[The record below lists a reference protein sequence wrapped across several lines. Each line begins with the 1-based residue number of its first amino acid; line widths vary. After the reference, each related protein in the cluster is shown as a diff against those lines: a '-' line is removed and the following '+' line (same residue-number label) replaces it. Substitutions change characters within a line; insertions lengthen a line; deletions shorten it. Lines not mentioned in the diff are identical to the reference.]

1 MKFRI
6 TALFL
11 IICFLFTSL
20 PAIQPVFAED
30 PIIPPDF
37 SESEETFS
45 NFAAPGP
52 GIENQATA
60 VVSASR
66 GTLSSSIT
74 LELKGVNVLDVLKI
88 LSKRSGLNIVAGR
101 DVKGDV
107 TLYLQ
112 DVEVRKALDTVVQTL
127 GLAYDEKDGIITVMS
142 SKEYEA
148 KFGKQFQD
156 ERETRTFKFKYASPQ
171 AMNTILQTMKST
183 GGKIAFDER
192 TSTVIVT
199 DMPEVLNEIEKAVQS
214 FDEPLVTKVFTL
226 QFSKVADLETQLKD
240 FLSVTTGLLKI
251 DKRTNQVS
259 ITDRKENVE
268 QIEKVLKSFDVQPLQ
283 VLIDAKV
290 VEIQLYDAFRFG
302 IDWNYVAGKLGD
314 AKMFSADPGLTV
326 SAPGATLGSG
336 SLSTFTIG
344 QSTTSGDPTNL
355 QSIINILQN
364 IGKTNILSSPRLL
377 VLNNEEA
384 KLAVATRQPFVS
396 QTVSQSQSTST
407 TADQVQFIDVGVT
420 LSVVPTISA
429 DGNVILKVK
438 PEVSTSSTNLEL
450 QGAASGSNELFTRTI
465 VPIVTT
471 QTLETTVVA
480 KDGTTVVI
488 GGLIQDRHGKTS
500 KKIPFLGDIPWF
512 GAAFRT
518 ESNDFNKTELVVFLT
533 PRIVNGRTNSLEQ
546 SKYLKKDGDW
556 VDFNKAGGYDFL
568 KAQSRSQGPFQLN
581 DEPYWESPVKDP
593 SVYIAPINSAIA
605 ALPHHGKLNDYMEVN
620 QKGDEVL
627 PASHRAREYY
637 RGMIHAAIAEG
648 LNRRKEFQKLYAK
661 FELFLIVDKNGAVAL
676 NQVASD
682 TGLSA
687 REEQA
692 ILETV
697 KALSPFPPF
706 SKEMNSDQELLD
718 LKFEVS

>member
-6 TALFL
+6 TAFFL
-11 IICFLFTSL
+11 MISFLLTSL
-20 PAIQPVFAED
+20 PVVQPVLAED
-30 PIIPPDF
+30 QNIPPDF
-37 SESEETFS
+37 SDSEETFS
-45 NFAAPGP
+45 NFAAPGSGAGSQP
-52 GIENQATA
+52 TA
-60 VVSASR
+60 VTASR

-127 GLAYDEKDGIITVMS
+127 SLAYDEKDGIITVMS
-142 SKEYEA
+142 NKEYEA
-148 KFGKQFQD
+148 RFGKPFQD
-156 ERETRTFKFKYASPQ
+156 ERQTRTFKFKYANPQ
-171 AMNTILQTMKST
+171 AMNTILQTMKSA
-183 GGKIAFDER
+183 GGRIAFDER

-199 DMPEVLNEIEKAVQS
+199 DVPDVLDEIEKAIES

-240 FLSVTTGLLKI
+240 FLTAVTGLLKI

-259 ITDRKENVE
+259 ITDRKENVD
-268 QIEKVLKSFDVQPLQ
+268 QIERVIKAFDVQPLQ

-290 VEIQLYDAFRFG
+290 VEVQLFDAFRFG
-302 IDWNYVAGKLGD
+302 VNWNYVASKLGD
-314 AKMFSADPGLTV
+314 SKKFVATPNFSVA
-326 SAPGATLGSG
+326 APASTLGGG
-336 SLSTFTIG
+336 SLSTFTLG
-344 QSTTSGDPTNL
+344 EEASDGDPTSW
-355 QSIINILQN
+355 QSVINILQN
-364 IGKTNILSSPRLL
+364 VGKTNILSSPRLL

-420 LSVVPTISA
+420 LSVVPTISE
-429 DGNVILKVK
+429 DHSVVLKVK
-438 PEVSTSSTNLEL
+438 PEVSTAGEPLSLF
-450 QGAASGSNELFTRTI
+450 GAASGSDATFIRTV
-465 VPIVTT
+465 VPVVTT
-471 QTLETTVVA
+471 QTLETTVVV

-488 GGLIQDRHGKTS
+488 GGLMQDRQAKTR
-500 KKIPFLGDIPWF
+500 KKIPLLGDIPWV

-518 ESNDFNKTELVVFLT
+518 ESNDFNKTELVIFLT
-533 PRIVNGRTNSLEQ
+533 PRVITGKTGSLERE
-546 SKYLKKDGDW
+546 KYLDRKGDW
-556 VDFNKAGGYDFL
+556 VNFDKVGGYDFL
-568 KAQSRSQGPFQLN
+568 KAQSHTSQGPFQLN
-581 DEPYWESPVKDP
+581 DEPYWESPVKEP
-593 SVYIAPINSAIA
+593 PVYIAPKNSAISV
-605 ALPHHGKLNDYMEVN
+605 LSNRGKVSEFMEVN

-627 PASHRAREYY
+627 PAAHRAREYY
-637 RGMIHAAIAEG
+637 RGMIHAAIAEA

-661 FELFLIVDKNGAVAL
+661 FELFLIVDKNGTVVV

-687 REEQA
+687 SEERA
-692 ILETV
+692 ISETV
-697 KALSPFPPF
+697 QALSPFPPF